1 MNINQISIKQ
11 RNGGISLIIKSLL
24 VKFVQFFIKL
34 RRPKTTKT
42 QKITTINLERQ
53 KTTSKISQRVLPDVQ
68 IKQVEHKQQQKTIT
82 SFTEQIPE
90 PVTEF
95 SPAVIPV
102 SVNHMSE
109 LKPGYLWDTCSIMN
123 TEDYP
128 EILKY
133 GHDIKNKLYNGPM
146 YVLTLSN
153 YEYANKKCPKDYNEK
168 IIDRGF
174 TGKPRDLHSTLLKLS
189 KSLQVPIK
197 LVNVKNSLEIKQL
210 QKKLLPELDK
220 FGLHPGDSTFLA
232 FTILTKSTLIT
243 SDDRLLFSSVHALC
257 PKPIDFQKFLE
268 KIMQPSPITVVLRER
283 RNYYKN
289 HYNPRWKKR

>member
-1 MNINQISIKQ
+1 
-11 RNGGISLIIKSLL
+11 LTFKSLL
-24 VKFVQFFIKL
+24 EKLIRFFIKP

-42 QKITTINLERQ
+42 QKTITIKLN
-53 KTTSKISQRVLPDVQ
+53 KTPSSNRIPQRVLPDVQ

-95 SPAVIPV
+95 SPTVIQENV
-102 SVNHMSE
+102 QHISE
-109 LKPGYLWDTCSIMN
+109 LKSGSLWDTCSIMN

-133 GHDIKNKLYNGPM
+133 GSDIINKLYNGPM

-153 YEYANKKCPKDYNEK
+153 YEYANKKCPANYKEK

-189 KSLQVPIK
+189 KSLQVPIIQI
-197 LVNVKNSLEIKQL
+197 NVKNSLEIKQL
-210 QKKLLPELDK
+210 EKKLLPELRK

-243 SDDRLLFSSVHALC
+243 SDDRLLFSSVHAQC
-257 PKPIDFQKFLE
+257 PNPTNFHKFLE
-268 KIMQPSPITVVLRER
+268 KIMQPSPITVMLRER

-289 HYNPRWKKR
+289 HNKFFREKYPGWKKW

>member
-1 MNINQISIKQ
+1 MNLFQNFLKFIRK
-11 RNGGISLIIKSLL
+11 LIG
-24 VKFVQFFIKL
+24 
-34 RRPKTTKT
+34 PKVTKT
-42 QKITTINLERQ
+42 QKTTTIKLN
-53 KTTSKISQRVLPDVQ
+53 KTPSSNKISQRVSPNTQ
-68 IKQVEHKQQQKTIT
+68 IKQVERRQQQKTIT
-82 SFTEQIPE
+82 SFTEQVPE
-90 PVTEF
+90 PVIEF
-95 SPAVIPV
+95 SPTVIQENV
-102 SVNHMSE
+102 QHISE
-109 LKPGYLWDTCSIMN
+109 LKPGSLWDTCSIMN

-133 GHDIKNKLYNGPM
+133 GSDIINKLYNGPM

-189 KSLQVPIK
+189 KSLQVPIIQI
-197 LVNVKNSLEIKQL
+197 NIKNSLEIKQL
-210 QKKLLPELDK
+210 EKKLLPELAK

-232 FTILTKSTLIT
+232 FAQLTKSTMIT
-243 SDDRLLFSSVHALC
+243 SDDRLLFSSVHAQC

-283 RNYYKN
+283 RNHYKN
-289 HYNPRWKKR
+289 HKNPRWRKR

>member
-1 MNINQISIKQ
+1 MNPLQKLLQ
-11 RNGGISLIIKSLL
+11 VLRNLIG
-24 VKFVQFFIKL
+24 
-34 RRPKTTKT
+34 PKVTKT
-42 QKITTINLERQ
+42 QKTTTINLERP
-53 KTTSKISQRVLPDVQ
+53 KIISKISQTDTPDVQ
-68 IKQVEHKQQQKTIT
+68 IKQVERKQQQKTIT
-82 SFTEQIPE
+82 SFTEQLPE
-90 PVTEF
+90 PLTEF
-95 SPAVIPV
+95 SPTVIPV
-102 SVNHMSE
+102 SVQHIDE
-109 LKPGYLWDTCSIMN
+109 LKPGLLWDTCSIMN

-153 YEYANKKCPKDYNEK
+153 YEYANKKCPANYKEK

-174 TGKPRDLHSTLLKLS
+174 TGKPRDLHSTLLKVS
-189 KSLQVPIK
+189 KSLQVPIIQI
-197 LVNVKNSLEIKQL
+197 NVKNSLEIKQL
-210 QKKLLPELDK
+210 EKKLLPELDK
-220 FGLHPGDSTFLA
+220 FGLHLGDSTFLA

-243 SDDRLLFSSVHALC
+243 SDDRLLFSSVHAQC

-289 HYNPRWKKR
+289 HNNPRWKKR

>member
-1 MNINQISIKQ
+1 MNLLQKFFQFIRK
-11 RNGGISLIIKSLL
+11 LIG
-24 VKFVQFFIKL
+24 
-34 RRPKTTKT
+34 PKVTKT
-42 QKITTINLERQ
+42 QKTTTIKLN
-53 KTTSKISQRVLPDVQ
+53 KTPSSNKISQKKLLDVQ

-95 SPAVIPV
+95 SPAVIPL
-102 SVNHMSE
+102 HIKRISE

-153 YEYANKKCPKDYNEK
+153 YEYANKKCPKNYNEK
-168 IIDRGF
+168 VIDRGF

-189 KSLQVPIK
+189 KSLQVPIIQI
-197 LVNVKNSLEIKQL
+197 NIKNSLEIKQL
-210 QKKLLPELDK
+210 EKKLLPELAK

-232 FTILTKSTLIT
+232 FAQLTKSTMIT
-243 SDDRLLFSSVHALC
+243 SDDRLLFSSVHAQC
-257 PKPIDFQKFLE
+257 PKPIDFQIFLE

-289 HYNPRWKKR
+289 HNKFFREKYPGWKKR

>member
-1 MNINQISIKQ
+1 MNPLQKLLQ
-11 RNGGISLIIKSLL
+11 VLRNLIG
-24 VKFVQFFIKL
+24 
-34 RRPKTTKT
+34 PKVTKT
-42 QKITTINLERQ
+42 QKITTINLERP
-53 KTTSKISQRVLPDVQ
+53 KIISKISQTDTPDVQ
-68 IKQVEHKQQQKTIT
+68 IKQVERKQQQKTIT
-82 SFTEQIPE
+82 SFTEQLPE
-90 PVTEF
+90 PLTEF
-95 SPAVIPV
+95 SPTVIPV
-102 SVNHMSE
+102 SVQHIDE
-109 LKPGYLWDTCSIMN
+109 LKPGLLWDTCSIMN

-189 KSLQVPIK
+189 KSLQVPIY

-210 QKKLLPELDK
+210 QKKLLPELAK

-232 FTILTKSTLIT
+232 FAQLTKSTMIT
-243 SDDRLLFSSVHALC
+243 SDDRLLFSSVHAQC

-283 RNYYKN
+283 RNHFK
-289 HYNPRWKKR
+289 HNPGWKKR

>member
-1 MNINQISIKQ
+1 MNLLQKLFQ
-11 RNGGISLIIKSLL
+11 VLRKLID
-24 VKFVQFFIKL
+24 
-34 RRPKTTKT
+34 PKVTKT
-42 QKITTINLERQ
+42 QKTITINLN
-53 KTTSKISQRVLPDVQ
+53 KTPSSNKISQRVSSDVQ
-68 IKQVEHKQQQKTIT
+68 NKQVENKQQQKTIT

-95 SPAVIPV
+95 SPTVIQENV
-102 SVNHMSE
+102 QHISE
-109 LKPGYLWDTCSIMN
+109 LKPGSLWDTCSIMN

-133 GHDIKNKLYNGPM
+133 GPDIINKLYNGPM

-153 YEYANKKCPKDYNEK
+153 YEYANKKCPANYKEK

-174 TGKPRDLHSTLLKLS
+174 TGKPRDLHSTLLKVS
-189 KSLQVPIK
+189 KSLQVPIIQI
-197 LVNVKNSLEIKQL
+197 NVKNSLEIKQL
-210 QKKLLPELDK
+210 EKKLLPELAK

-232 FTILTKSTLIT
+232 FSQLTKSTMIT
-243 SDDRLLFSSVHALC
+243 SDDRLLFSSVHAQC

-283 RNYYKN
+283 RNYYK
-289 HYNPRWKKR
+289 HNPWWKKR

>member
-1 MNINQISIKQ
+1 MNLLQKLFQ
-11 RNGGISLIIKSLL
+11 VLRKLIG
-24 VKFVQFFIKL
+24 
-34 RRPKTTKT
+34 PKVTKT
-42 QKITTINLERQ
+42 QKTTTIKLN
-53 KTTSKISQRVLPDVQ
+53 KTPSSNKISQRVSPDVQ
-68 IKQVEHKQQQKTIT
+68 NKQVERKQQQKTIT

-95 SPAVIPV
+95 SPAVIPL
-102 SVNHMSE
+102 HIKRISE

-133 GHDIKNKLYNGPM
+133 GSDIINKLYNGPM

-153 YEYANKKCPKDYNEK
+153 YEYANKKCPKNYNEK
-168 IIDRGF
+168 VIDRGF

-189 KSLQVPIK
+189 KSLQVPIIQI
-197 LVNVKNSLEIKQL
+197 NIKNSLEIKQL
-210 QKKLLPELDK
+210 EKKLLPELDK

>member
-1 MNINQISIKQ
+1 MNLLQKFFQFIRK
-11 RNGGISLIIKSLL
+11 LIG
-24 VKFVQFFIKL
+24 
-34 RRPKTTKT
+34 PKVTKT
-42 QKITTINLERQ
+42 QKTTTIKLN
-53 KTTSKISQRVLPDVQ
+53 KTPSSNKISQRVSPDVQ
-68 IKQVEHKQQQKTIT
+68 IKQVERKQQQKTIT

-95 SPAVIPV
+95 SPTVIQENV
-102 SVNHMSE
+102 QHISE

-153 YEYANKKCPKDYNEK
+153 YEYANKKCPANYKEK

-189 KSLQVPIK
+189 KSLQVPIIQI
-197 LVNVKNSLEIKQL
+197 NVKNSLEIKQL
-210 QKKLLPELDK
+210 EKKLLLELHYSD
-220 FGLHPGDSTFLA
+220 LHPGDSTFLA
-232 FTILTKSTLIT
+232 FAQLTKSTMIT
-243 SDDRLLFSSVHALC
+243 SDDRLLFSSVHAQC

-283 RNYYKN
+283 RNHYKN
-289 HYNPRWKKR
+289 HNNPRWRK

>member
-1 MNINQISIKQ
+1 MNLLQKLFQ
-11 RNGGISLIIKSLL
+11 VLRKLIG
-24 VKFVQFFIKL
+24 
-34 RRPKTTKT
+34 PKVTKT
-42 QKITTINLERQ
+42 QKTTTINLERP
-53 KTTSKISQRVLPDVQ
+53 KTISKISQRASPDVQ
-68 IKQVEHKQQQKTIT
+68 IKQVEHSHQQKTIT

-90 PVTEF
+90 PATEF
-95 SPAVIPV
+95 SPAVIRVPY
-102 SVNHMSE
+102 NRISE
-109 LKPGYLWDTCSIMN
+109 LKPGSLWDSCSIMS

-133 GHDIKNKLYNGPM
+133 GRVIRNKLCNGPM

-153 YEYANKKCPKDYNEK
+153 YEYANKKCPANYKEK

-189 KSLQVPIK
+189 KSLQVPIY

-210 QKKLLPELDK
+210 EKKLLPELAK

-232 FTILTKSTLIT
+232 FTILTKSILIT
-243 SDDRLLFSSVHALC
+243 SDDRLLFSSVHAQC

-268 KIMQPSPITVVLRER
+268 KIMQPSPITVVLRDR
-283 RNYYKN
+283 RNYYK
-289 HYNPRWKKR
+289 HNPRWRKR

>member
-1 MNINQISIKQ
+1 MADFE
-11 RNGGISLIIKSLL
+11 RLTFKSLL
-24 VKFVQFFIKL
+24 EKFVQFFIKL

-42 QKITTINLERQ
+42 QKITTINLESQ
-53 KTTSKISQRVLPDVQ
+53 KTISKISQSVSADVQ
-68 IKQVEHKQQQKTIT
+68 IKQVERKQQQKTIT

-95 SPAVIPV
+95 SPTVIQENV
-102 SVNHMSE
+102 QHISE
-109 LKPGYLWDTCSIMN
+109 LKPGSLWDTCSIMN

-133 GHDIKNKLYNGPM
+133 GPDIINKLYNGPM

-153 YEYANKKCPKDYNEK
+153 YEYANKKCPKNYNEK
-168 IIDRGF
+168 VIDRGF

-189 KSLQVPIK
+189 ISLQVPIY
-197 LVNVKNSLEIKQL
+197 LVKVGNSPEIKQL
-210 QKKLLPELDK
+210 EKKLLPELRK

-243 SDDRLLFSSVHALC
+243 SDDRLLFSSVHAQC
-257 PKPIDFQKFLE
+257 PKPIDFQIFLE

-289 HYNPRWKKR
+289 HNKFFREKYPGWKKR

>member
-1 MNINQISIKQ
+1 MNLLQKFFQ
-11 RNGGISLIIKSLL
+11 FLRKLIG
-24 VKFVQFFIKL
+24 
-34 RRPKTTKT
+34 PKVTKT
-42 QKITTINLERQ
+42 QKTTTIKLN
-53 KTTSKISQRVLPDVQ
+53 KTPSSNKISQRASPAVQ
-68 IKQVEHKQQQKTIT
+68 IKQVERKQQQKTIT
-82 SFTEQIPE
+82 SFTEQVPE

-109 LKPGYLWDTCSIMN
+109 LKPGYLWDTCSIAD

-133 GHDIKNKLYNGPM
+133 GCDIRNKLYNGPM

-153 YEYANKKCPKDYNEK
+153 YEYANKKCPANYKEK
-168 IIDRGF
+168 IVNRGF
-174 TGKPRDLHSTLLKLS
+174 TGKTRDLYHTLLKLS
-189 KSLQVPIK
+189 KSLQVPIY
-197 LVNVKNSLEIKQL
+197 LVDVKNSLEIKQL
-210 QKKLLPELDK
+210 EKKLLPELAK
-220 FGLHPGDSTFLA
+220 FGLHSGDSTFLA
-232 FTILTKSTLIT
+232 FAQLTKSTMIT
-243 SDDRLLFSSVHALC
+243 SDDRLLFSSVHAQC

-289 HYNPRWKKR
+289 HNKFFREKYPGWKKR

>member
-1 MNINQISIKQ
+1 MNILQ
-11 RNGGISLIIKSLL
+11 
-24 VKFVQFFIKL
+24 KFFQFFRNLIG
-34 RRPKTTKT
+34 PKTIKI
-42 QKITTINLERQ
+42 QKPVTINLERP
-53 KTTSKISQRVLPDVQ
+53 KTISKISQRVSPDVQ
-68 IKQVEHKQQQKTIT
+68 IKQVERKQQQKTIT

-95 SPAVIPV
+95 SPTVIQENV
-102 SVNHMSE
+102 QHISE

-133 GHDIKNKLYNGPM
+133 GSDIINKLYNGPM

-153 YEYANKKCPKDYNEK
+153 YEYANKKCPKNYNEK
-168 IIDRGF
+168 VIDRGF

-189 KSLQVPIK
+189 KSLQVPIIQI
-197 LVNVKNSLEIKQL
+197 NIKNSLEIKQL
-210 QKKLLPELDK
+210 EKKLLPELAK

-232 FTILTKSTLIT
+232 FTILTKSTMIT
-243 SDDRLLFSSVHALC
+243 SDDRLLFSSVHAQC

-268 KIMQPSPITVVLRER
+268 KIMQPSPITVVLRDR
-283 RNYYKN
+283 RNHYK
-289 HYNPRWKKR
+289 HNPGWKKR

>member
-1 MNINQISIKQ
+1 MTF
-11 RNGGISLIIKSLL
+11 KSLL
-24 VKFVQFFIKL
+24 EKLIRFFIKP

-42 QKITTINLERQ
+42 QKTITIKLN
-53 KTTSKISQRVLPDVQ
+53 KTSSSNRIPQRVLPDVQ
-68 IKQVEHKQQQKTIT
+68 IKQVERKQQQKTIT

-95 SPAVIPV
+95 SPDVIRV
-102 SVNHMSE
+102 SVKHISE
-109 LKPGYLWDTCSIMN
+109 LKPGYLWDTCSIAT
-123 TEDYP
+123 TEDYQ
-128 EILKY
+128 EILQH
-133 GHDIKNKLYNGPM
+133 GRDIRNKLYNGPM

-153 YEYANKKCPKDYNEK
+153 YEYANKKCPKNYNEK
-168 IIDRGF
+168 VIDRGF

-189 KSLQVPIK
+189 KSLQVPIIQI
-197 LVNVKNSLEIKQL
+197 NIKNSLEIKQL
-210 QKKLLPELDK
+210 EKKLLPELAK

-232 FTILTKSTLIT
+232 FAQLTKSTMIT
-243 SDDRLLFSSVHALC
+243 SDDRLLFSFVHAQC

-289 HYNPRWKKR
+289 HNKFFREKYPGWKKR

>member
-1 MNINQISIKQ
+1 MT
-11 RNGGISLIIKSLL
+11 IKSLL
-24 VKFVQFFIKL
+24 EKLVRFFIKP
-34 RRPKTTKT
+34 RRPKVIKT
-42 QKITTINLERQ
+42 QKTTTIKLN
-53 KTTSKISQRVLPDVQ
+53 KTPSSNKISQRASPAVQ
-68 IKQVEHKQQQKTIT
+68 IKQVERKQQQKTIT

-95 SPAVIPV
+95 SPAVIPL
-102 SVNHMSE
+102 HIKRISE

-153 YEYANKKCPKDYNEK
+153 YEYANKKCPANYKEK

-174 TGKPRDLHSTLLKLS
+174 TGKPRDLHSTLLKVS
-189 KSLQVPIK
+189 KSLQVPIIQI
-197 LVNVKNSLEIKQL
+197 NVKNSLEIKQL
-210 QKKLLPELDK
+210 EKKLLPELDK

-232 FTILTKSTLIT
+232 FAQLTKSTMIT
-243 SDDRLLFSSVHALC
+243 SDDRLLFSSVHAQC

-268 KIMQPSPITVVLRER
+268 KIMQPSPITVVLRDR

-289 HYNPRWKKR
+289 HNNPRWKKR

>member
-1 MNINQISIKQ
+1 MNLLQKLFQ
-11 RNGGISLIIKSLL
+11 VLRKLIG
-24 VKFVQFFIKL
+24 
-34 RRPKTTKT
+34 PKVTKT
-42 QKITTINLERQ
+42 QKTITIKLN
-53 KTTSKISQRVLPDVQ
+53 KTPSSNKISQRISSDVQ
-68 IKQVEHKQQQKTIT
+68 NKQVENKQQQKTIT

-95 SPAVIPV
+95 SPTVIQENV
-102 SVNHMSE
+102 QHISE

-133 GHDIKNKLYNGPM
+133 GSDIINKLYNGPM

-153 YEYANKKCPKDYNEK
+153 YEYANKKCPANYKEK

-189 KSLQVPIK
+189 KSLQVPIIQI
-197 LVNVKNSLEIKQL
+197 NVKNSLEIKQL
-210 QKKLLPELDK
+210 EKKLLPELAK

-232 FTILTKSTLIT
+232 FAQLTKSTMIT
-243 SDDRLLFSSVHALC
+243 SDDRLLFSSVHAQC

-268 KIMQPSPITVVLRER
+268 KIMQPSPITVVLRDR

-289 HYNPRWKKR
+289 HNNPRWKKR

>member
-1 MNINQISIKQ
+1 MNPLQKLLQ
-11 RNGGISLIIKSLL
+11 VLRNLIG
-24 VKFVQFFIKL
+24 
-34 RRPKTTKT
+34 PKATKT
-42 QKITTINLERQ
+42 QKITTINLERP
-53 KTTSKISQRVLPDVQ
+53 KIISKISQTDTPDVQ
-68 IKQVEHKQQQKTIT
+68 IKQVERKQQQKTIT
-82 SFTEQIPE
+82 SFTEQLPE
-90 PVTEF
+90 PLTEF
-95 SPAVIPV
+95 SPTVIPV
-102 SVNHMSE
+102 SVQHIDE
-109 LKPGYLWDTCSIMN
+109 LKSGSLWDTCSIMN

-197 LVNVKNSLEIKQL
+197 LVNIKNSLEIKQL
-210 QKKLLPELDK
+210 EKKLLPELDK
-220 FGLHPGDSTFLA
+220 FGLHLGDSTFLA

-243 SDDRLLFSSVHALC
+243 SDDRLLFSSVHAQC

-283 RNYYKN
+283 RNHFK
-289 HYNPRWKKR
+289 HNPGWKKR

>member
-1 MNINQISIKQ
+1 MTF
-11 RNGGISLIIKSLL
+11 KSLL
-24 VKFVQFFIKL
+24 EKLIRFFIKP

-42 QKITTINLERQ
+42 QKTITIKLN
-53 KTTSKISQRVLPDVQ
+53 KTSSSNRIPQRVLPDVQ
-68 IKQVEHKQQQKTIT
+68 IKQVERKQQQKTIT

-95 SPAVIPV
+95 SPTVIQENV
-102 SVNHMSE
+102 QHISE

-133 GHDIKNKLYNGPM
+133 GSDIINKLYNGPM

-153 YEYANKKCPKDYNEK
+153 YEYANKKCPANYKEK
-168 IIDRGF
+168 IIDRRV

-189 KSLQVPIK
+189 KSLQVPIIQI
-197 LVNVKNSLEIKQL
+197 NIKNSLEIKQL
-210 QKKLLPELDK
+210 EKKLLPELAK

-232 FTILTKSTLIT
+232 FAQLTKSTMIT
-243 SDDRLLFSSVHALC
+243 SDDRLLFSSVHAQC

-268 KIMQPSPITVVLRER
+268 KTMQPSPITVVLRQR
-283 RNYYKN
+283 RNYYK
-289 HYNPRWKKR
+289 HNPRWKKR